1 MGFTSAEEWFITAPP
16 RFISEPAFA
25 AKEEYTD
32 LRPFLIAS
40 MRQLKQPAPLRILRY
55 LNPILFCLLASPLS
69 ALCQDSSSEGTVLRG
84 DRVEISVTVRD
95 SSGEPISAPAS
106 VKLYRD
112 GIPVDQKAAS
122 HGRAFFIPRTLGN
135 FSVIVEATGYKA
147 AQKDLTLN
155 VAVKAEVDV
164 YLQSA
169 SNDAVGVP
177 GKPLLAPKAKEAFDK
192 GLQAINA
199 NKLDEADKYVS
210 EAMRLAPGHPDVL
223 FVQGVLFL
231 RRRNWTEAQAAL
243 EKATQ
248 LDSGNPRAFAALG
261 MAFANQAKYEEA
273 IPPLE
278 KSLQL
283 EPHGWET
290 QWTLAKAYYHH
301 QQYEQALK
309 ASQQALAESNGK
321 APEIE
326 LLVAQSLTAV
336 GQYEDS
342 AKTLREFLKNHGDRP
357 EAATAR
363 RWLENLTSSGKIRRE

>member
-1 MGFTSAEEWFITAPP
+1 
-16 RFISEPAFA
+16 
-25 AKEEYTD
+25 
-32 LRPFLIAS
+32 
-40 MRQLKQPAPLRILRY
+40 MRQLTQHALLRILHY
-55 LNPILFCLLASPLS
+55 LNPILFCLLVSPLP
-69 ALCQDSSSEGTVLRG
+69 AFCQDSGSEDTMRRG
-84 DRVEISVTVRD
+84 DRAELSVTVRD
-95 SSGEPISAPAS
+95 SSGEPISAPAT
-106 VKLYRD
+106 VKLYQD
-112 GIPVDQKAAS
+112 GILVDQKATS
-122 HGRAFFIPRTLGN
+122 HGRAFFVPRTLGN
-135 FSVIVEATGYKA
+135 FGLIAEATGYKA
-147 AQKDLTLN
+147 GQKDLTLN
-155 VAVKAEVDV
+155 VAVKTEVDV
-164 YLQSA
+164 YLQS
-169 SNDAVGVP
+169 STNDTAGVP

-192 GLQAINA
+192 GLQAIND
-199 NKLDEADKYVS
+199 NKLADAEKYVG

-223 FVQGVLFL
+223 FVQGVLYL
-231 RRRNWTEAQAAL
+231 RRHNWAEAQSAL

-248 LDSGNPRAFAALG
+248 FDQGNPRALAALG
-261 MAFANQAKYEEA
+261 MAFANQGKYEEA

-283 EPHGWET
+283 QPAGWET

-301 QQYEQALK
+301 QQYSEALK

-363 RWLENLTSSGKIRRE
+363 RWLEGLAKNGKIRRE